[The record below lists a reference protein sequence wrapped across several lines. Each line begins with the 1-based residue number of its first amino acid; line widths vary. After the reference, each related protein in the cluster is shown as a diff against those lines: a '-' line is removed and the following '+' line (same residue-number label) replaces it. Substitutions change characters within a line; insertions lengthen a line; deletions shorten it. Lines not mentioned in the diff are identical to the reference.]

1 MTEKGTP
8 FEIIG
13 TMVCWIKG
21 TITVVF
27 EPQESEEEQNG

>member
-13 TMVCWIKG
+13 TTVYWIKE

-27 EPQESEEEQNG
+27 EPQESEE

>member
-1 MTEKGTP
+1 MIEKGTP

-13 TMVCWIKG
+13 IMVCWIKE

-27 EPQESEEEQNG
+27 EPQESEEQT